1 MRLTKLITIRSM
13 YKRKSRSI
21 LTLFGII
28 IGVAAI
34 FSINHVNEKAFQ
46 SLTGFFEGTSGKVQL
61 EISSLTEG
69 GTFDEEILGRVI
81 ETEGVGKA
89 VPLFI
94 TTALLRDEEEEEEP
108 LSIGFSGI
116 GSEGFSLYG
125 IDSMMDQEVRSYTF
139 LEGGFFSGKDEAE
152 IVLVYDY
159 AKEKGIDVGSR
170 VSVQMEHG
178 VEEMEVTGLIEKE
191 GAGMT
196 SLGKFGVMPIAYAQ
210 KIRDS
215 EGRISRIDV
224 LADPD
229 LKEEGSIEELKQ
241 RLSEKLPDTLQVS
254 YPSQGGQET
263 SQMLGGYQISL
274 NFMAGI
280 ALFVGAFLIYNALS
294 MTVAERKREIGLLRC
309 VGLTRSQTIGQILL
323 EGILLGLAGSLL
335 GILLGMIL
343 SDGLS
348 GLMENILGSP
358 IEKGGFSLLM
368 ILSSMAVGAGVT
380 LLSAVLPAF
389 SAGKVSPLEA
399 LRTGEGKN
407 ENRYHRY
414 LWIPGLVLLLSAVGI
429 LILNPF
435 PYDVQFRLGS
445 MTVFMLFLGATL
457 MIPVTL
463 FFWQYIVKWPF
474 RILFGGIGV
483 IGIRNIERSKSR
495 TMLTVAALMVGVSM
509 IVATQGITGSFRADL
524 LDWMDAYLGGDIFI
538 SSSIPVS
545 SDLRRQL
552 EAFDEIEVVSPSA
565 TQPAVWIREGGEE
578 KITLLGIDPAAYSE
592 VTRFVFTDENTDEEE
607 VLKEMNEGNHLL
619 ISEVISKKFGVKEGD
634 TITLETVS
642 GNHDFIVT
650 AVVLDFSSQGL
661 VVTGNLSDLKI
672 WFDNTDVS
680 SFSVK
685 SMDGADADLT
695 REKLKEAFKDDYDL
709 IIESNTAL
717 KVQADELMN
726 QAFGMFD
733 VLGILAVMVAAL
745 GVLNTL
751 TMSVMERTQEIGMLR
766 TMGMTRLQIVKM
778 IESEAGLLGVIGGV
792 LGLFLG
798 LLLTRILLAAMGA
811 MSGYQLDFLL
821 PVKAIWMS
829 IAVAVTTSFLAALF
843 PAVKAAKTPMLSAI
857 HYE

>member
-1 MRLTKLITIRSM
+1 M
-13 YKRKSRSI
+13 
-21 LTLFGII
+21 TLFGII

-46 SLTGFFEGTSGKVQL
+46 SLTSFFEGTSGKVQL
-61 EISSLTEG
+61 EIASLSQG
-69 GTFDEEILGRVI
+69 GTFDEEILDRVL

-89 VPLFI
+89 IPVLE
-94 TTALLRDEEEEEEP
+94 TTALIRDEEEEEEP
-108 LSIGFSGI
+108 LSIGFSGL
-116 GSEGFSLYG
+116 GNEGFSLYG
-125 IDSMMDQEVRSYTF
+125 IDPEMDQEVRDYTL
-139 LEGGFFSGKDEAE
+139 LEGSFFSASDEAK
-152 IVLVYDY
+152 IMLVNDY
-159 AKEKGIDVGSR
+159 AKEKGIELGNLVR
-170 VSVQMEHG
+170 IQMEHG
-178 VEEMEVTGLIEKE
+178 VEEMEVTGLIKKE

-196 SLGKFGVMPIAYAQ
+196 NLGKFGVMPIAYAQ
-210 KIRDS
+210 RIKDS
-215 EGRISRIDV
+215 EGMISRIDV

-229 LKEEGSIEELKQ
+229 LDEASKLEELKE
-241 RLSEKLPDTLQVS
+241 RLTKKLPDSLQVS

-309 VGLTRSQTIGQILL
+309 VGLTRRQTISQILL
-323 EGILLGLAGSLL
+323 EGILLGLAGSVL

-358 IEKGGFSLLM
+358 IEKGGFSPLM
-368 ILSSMAVGAGVT
+368 IVSSMAVGAAVT
-380 LLSAVLPAF
+380 LLSAVLPAI

-399 LRTGEGKN
+399 LRTGEGKK
-407 ENRYHRY
+407 ENRFHRY
-414 LWIPGLVLLLSAVGI
+414 LWIPGLLLLLVSVGI
-429 LILNPF
+429 LIWNPF

-457 MIPVTL
+457 MIPATL
-463 FFWQYIVKWPF
+463 SLWQIIVRWPF
-474 RILFGGIGV
+474 KILFGGIGV
-483 IGIRNIERSKSR
+483 IGIRNIERSKNR

-538 SSSIPVS
+538 SSSIPVKS
-545 SDLRRQL
+545 SVRGEL
-552 EAFDEIEVVSPSA
+552 EAFEEVDVVSPSA
-565 TQPAVWIREGGEE
+565 LQPAVWIRESGEE
-578 KITLLGIDPAAYSE
+578 EEITLLGIDPEAYSE
-592 VTRFVFTDENTDEEE
+592 VTRFVFTDDKTSEAD
-607 VLKEMNEGNHLL
+607 VLKKMTGGDYLL
-619 ISEVISKKFGVKEGD
+619 ISEVISSKYGVSAGD
-634 TITLETVS
+634 AITLKTVK
-642 GNHDFIVT
+642 GNHDFTVA

-661 VVTGNLSDLKI
+661 VVTGNLSDLET
-672 WFDNTDVS
+672 WFENSDVS
-680 SFSVK
+680 SFSL
-685 SMDGADADLT
+685 STTDGADVDLA
-695 REKLKEAFKDDYDL
+695 REKLTEAFEDDYDL

-726 QAFGMFD
+726 QALGMFD
-733 VLGILAVMVAAL
+733 VLGILSVMVAAL

-798 LLLTRILLAAMGA
+798 LLLTRILLSAMGA
-811 MSGYQLDFLL
+811 MSGYQLDFMM

-829 IAVAVTTSFLAALF
+829 IAVAVATSFIAALF